1 MIGSLIN
8 ISRTNSPFDIKN
20 LEPVKDGKRTLNEQF
35 DNYIIIQFKKDV
47 TFEGGNIFYLNHI
60 IDYNRYITYIIN
72 GNQKIDQNT
81 KFTVKN
87 STKLYIHFNQ
97 SFNDLTEFF
106 NGNTDE
112 NLKNLISADFCH
124 FDTSSVTTM
133 FGMFNGC
140 TSLRTLYLSIFNTSS
155 VTSMAYI
162 FEKYS
167 SLRSSDLSNFDTS
180 SLTRMRGMFYECSS
194 LRYLIISNF
203 NFDKIIKT
211 NKDDGIEEI
220 FKSIYLLE
228 YIDIY
233 NIIDT
238 RNILKNAV
246 E

>member
-1 MIGSLIN
+1 
-8 ISRTNSPFDIKN
+8 
-20 LEPVKDGKRTLNEQF
+20 
-35 DNYIIIQFKKDV
+35 
-47 TFEGGNIFYLNHI
+47 
-60 IDYNRYITYIIN
+60 
-72 GNQKIDQNT
+72 
-81 KFTVKN
+81 
-87 STKLYIHFNQ
+87 
-97 SFNDLTEFF
+97 
-106 NGNTDE
+106 
-112 NLKNLISADFCH
+112 
-124 FDTSSVTTM
+124 
-133 FGMFNGC
+133 
-140 TSLRTLYLSIFNTSS
+140 
-155 VTSMAYI
+155 MAYI

-167 SLRSSDLSNFDTS
+167 SLRSLDLSNFDTS
-180 SLTRMRGMFYECSS
+180 SVTRMRGMFYECSS